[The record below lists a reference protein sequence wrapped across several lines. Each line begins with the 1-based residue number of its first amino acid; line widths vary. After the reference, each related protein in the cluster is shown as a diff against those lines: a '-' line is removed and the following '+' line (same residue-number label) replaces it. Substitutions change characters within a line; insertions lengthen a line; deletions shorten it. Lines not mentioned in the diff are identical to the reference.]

1 MENTPTV
8 EPDSTGRDHGRHTG
22 GLFPCWWPRVSG
34 AAIDTYIEVMRS
46 MISSRIRAVGL
57 LGAGAALALGGCS
70 SDDEP
75 AAEGPTTATTL
86 TTAPGPQSTSADAE
100 QRFPD
105 VIDVVV
111 EEESAG
117 VFAFAVTI
125 SSPYDT
131 PDRYADGWRIIG
143 PDGTVYG
150 EHTLTH
156 DHANEQPFTRIQRGV
171 EIPPDLSEVIVEGRD
186 LEHGYGGGTVTVTI
200 GR

>member
-1 MENTPTV
+1 
-8 EPDSTGRDHGRHTG
+8 
-22 GLFPCWWPRVSG
+22 
-34 AAIDTYIEVMRS
+34 

-57 LGAGAALALGGCS
+57 VGAGVALALGGCG

-75 AAEGPTTATTL
+75 AAETPSAATTAQGL
-86 TTAPGPQSTSADAE
+86 PPTSADAE
-100 QRFPD
+100 QRYPD

-117 VFAFAVTI
+117 FFAFAVTI

-150 EHTLTH
+150 KHTLGH
-156 DHANEQPFTRIQRGV
+156 DHASEQPFTRTQRGV
-171 EIPPDLSEVIVEGRD
+171 EIPPGVAEVKVQGRD
-186 LEHGYGGGTVTVTI
+186 LEHGYGGRTVTVTI
-200 GR
+200 ER